1 LIRKIKDDVEG
12 QSALFDAVM
21 FLVIMIV
28 AYSLI
33 TVYAASHSKDVE
45 LEERQDMMEYAR
57 ECAEVVLGAT
67 LSYTW
72 YEDIQG
78 RIIEKPPGDTTVLT
92 LILEE
97 LYLMDF
103 GVPEEN
109 FALGYEKDIKT
120 LTRNLVASSYHFAIL
135 GHYLNESANAEHIIF
150 ISDII
155 PDYTTKTE
163 ASLDGTDY
171 TQSMPRSNLA
181 SCEIVM
187 PLIDKGEDAKIT
199 FSLWN

>member
-1 LIRKIKDDVEG
+1 
-12 QSALFDAVM
+12 
-21 FLVIMIV
+21 MIV
-28 AYSLI
+28 ASSLV
-33 TVYAASHSKDVE
+33 TVYAVQHSKDVE

-57 ECAEVVLGAT
+57 ETAEVVLGAT
-67 LSYTW
+67 LCSTW

-97 LYLMDF
+97 LYLLDY
-103 GVPEEN
+103 GVPKEN
-109 FALGYEKDIKT
+109 FALGYEKDIET
-120 LTRNLVASSYHFAIL
+120 LTRNLVVSSYHFAIV
-135 GHYLNESANAEHIIF
+135 GYYLNESANAEHIIF
-150 ISDII
+150 ISDIV
-155 PDYTTKTE
+155 PDYSTKTE

-181 SCEIVM
+181 SSEITM
-187 PLIDKGEDAKIT
+187 PLIDKDEDAKIT

>member
-1 LIRKIKDDVEG
+1 MRRKIKEDESG

-21 FLVIMIV
+21 FFIIMIV
-28 AYSLI
+28 ASSLI
-33 TVYAASHSKDVE
+33 TVYAQEHSKDVE

-67 LSYTW
+67 LSSTW

-78 RIIEKPPGDTTVLT
+78 RKIEKPPGDTTVLT
-92 LILEE
+92 LIVEE
-97 LYLMDF
+97 LYLLDF
-103 GVPEEN
+103 GVPKEN

-120 LTRNLVASSYHFAIL
+120 LTRNLVAGSYHFAMV
-135 GHYLNESANAEHIIF
+135 GYYQNVSTNAEHIIF
-150 ISDII
+150 ISDIV
-155 PDYTTKTE
+155 PDYSTKTE
-163 ASLDGTDY
+163 ASEDSTDY

-181 SCEIVM
+181 GCEIAM
-187 PLIDKGEDAKIT
+187 PLIDKGEDVQIT